1 MCQKSV
7 CTVCNAV
14 LSPCT
19 ELFFLV
25 MPAIQM
31 KIILQY
37 ITFSSDFFPVSLIY
51 LLSLLHF
58 QNTEGMNQNPCNRGP
73 YYRGHG
79 LDDDAILKTF

>member
-1 MCQKSV
+1 MHRII
-7 CTVCNAV
+7 
-14 LSPCT
+14 
-19 ELFFLV
+19 FLV

-51 LLSLLHF
+51 LLSLLHL

-79 LDDDAILKTF
+79 LDDGAILKTLPTEWK